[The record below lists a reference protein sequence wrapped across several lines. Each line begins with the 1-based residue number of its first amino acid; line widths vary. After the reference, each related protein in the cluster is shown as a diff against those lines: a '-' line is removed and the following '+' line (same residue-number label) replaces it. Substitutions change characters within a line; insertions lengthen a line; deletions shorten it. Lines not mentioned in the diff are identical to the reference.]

1 MCQARIIIAM
11 SYRAR
16 QHFGITAM
24 RIGSQ
29 VLGKV
34 AVREDMLGPCFLLL
48 AAISST
54 LIIFA
59 VFSWRYHE
67 KFVAEARLE
76 TKRLSL
82 LLAEQATRTFEAVD
96 FTLRGLEPLLETKE
110 VPPHD
115 TTIEALLHKRSSELG
130 FVEDIRV
137 VDSRG
142 EQVQPSGSPSSRKN
156 EASRGL
162 FTKLADSTPQSLA
175 IGSVEQLE
183 SGNPVIPV
191 ARRLSKPDGTFAGVI
206 VADVDPNYFSRFF

>member
-1 MCQARIIIAM
+1 
-11 SYRAR
+11 
-16 QHFGITAM
+16 M

-29 VLGKV
+29 ALRKV
-34 AVREDMLGPCFLLL
+34 GVREDMLGACFLLL

-82 LLAEQATRTFEAVD
+82 SLAEQATRTFDAVD

-115 TTIEALLHKRSSELG
+115 TTIEVLLHKRSSELG
-130 FVEDIRV
+130 FVEDIRI

-142 EQVQPSGSPSSRKN
+142 EQVQRSGSPSSRKN
-156 EASRGL
+156 EASRGFL
-162 FTKLADSTPQSLA
+162 QSSPTARLNFWR
-175 IGSVEQLE
+175 SVRRSKSRAGIQSFLSPDACRNRMERLPE
-183 SGNPVIPV
+183 S
-191 ARRLSKPDGTFAGVI
+191 
-206 VADVDPNYFSRFF
+206 